1 MTDMPHPQD
10 RRFEGKVALVTG
22 GATGIGRET
31 SKAFAASGA
40 KVMIGD
46 IDPRAEETVAIIKQ
60 AGGEADFCQ
69 TDVTDGQA
77 VRALV
82 ARTLERFGGMHCAFN
97 NAGILPPLRQIHEVP
112 DDELDLAINVDFKGV
127 WYAMQAEIK
136 HFLEVGGGAIVNTAS
151 VGALI
156 ADPNMAAYCAM
167 KHAVAGLTKAAAV
180 EYATRN
186 IRVNCVAPG
195 FIDTPMTA
203 DWVASEEFKTMFFQH
218 NVSGRMAQPEEIAGT
233 VLHLC
238 SDAASFVNGAVWA
251 IDGGQTAH

>member
-1 MTDMPHPQD
+1 MSDVSYD
-10 RRFEGKVALVTG
+10 FLGKTALVTG
-22 GATGIGRET
+22 GATGIGRAT
-31 SKAFAASGA
+31 AKAFAANGA

-46 IDPRAEETVAIIKQ
+46 IDPRAEETVAIIHQ
-60 AGGEADFCQ
+60 AGGEADFTP
-69 TDVTDGQA
+69 TDVTDGAA

-82 ARTLERFGGMHCAFN
+82 KKTVGRFGGLHMAFN
-97 NAGILPPLRQIHEVP
+97 NAGILPPLRQLHEVP

-127 WYAMQAEIK
+127 WYAMQAEIR
-136 HFLEVGGGAIVNTAS
+136 HFLSVGGGAIVNTAS

-180 EYATRN
+180 EYAQRN

-195 FIDTPMTA
+195 FIATPMTQ
-203 DWVASEEFKTMFFQH
+203 DWVASEEFKAMFFQH

-238 SDAASFVNGAVWA
+238 SDAASFVNGAVWT

>member
-1 MTDMPHPQD
+1 MGQLNYDFSGRT
-10 RRFEGKVALVTG
+10 ALVTG

-31 SKAFAASGA
+31 AKAFAAAGA
-40 KVMIGD
+40 AVMIGD
-46 IDPRAEETVAIIKQ
+46 VDPRAEETVAIIRQ
-60 AGGEADFCQ
+60 AGGTADFLP
-69 TDVTDGQA
+69 TDVTQGDQ

-82 ARTLERFGGMHCAFN
+82 AGTIKRFGSLHMAFN
-97 NAGILPPLRQIHEVP
+97 NAGVLPPLRPIHEVP
-112 DDELDLAINVDFKGV
+112 DDELDLAIAVDFKGV
-127 WYAMQAEIK
+127 WYAMQAEIR

-180 EYATRN
+180 EYARAN
-186 IRVNCVAPG
+186 IRVNCIAPG
-195 FIDTPMTA
+195 FIATPMTQA
-203 DWVASEEFKTMFFQH
+203 WVESKEFKAMFFQH
-218 NVSGRMAQPEEIAGT
+218 NVSGRMALPEEIAGT

-238 SDAASFVNGAVWA
+238 SDAASFVNGATWT